1 VLNEVV
7 AAGRRAGLASAGAE
21 ARRAA
26 LSGGNEVLGALAV
39 LAVAHLGSRFGSS
52 LSGPLLPFAAVFFMA
67 YRPLRDLGD
76 ASNWI
81 TRGEVALAAL
91 EEALAPP
98 SVPPARDGTEAP
110 MSWHRPPVV
119 ELGAYGARDRGPRT
133 DLRIEPGEVLCLVG
147 PTGAGKTTLLR
158 ALLGLDPEVGSLTV
172 AGTSLIGAAA
182 GPAYRPFAWV
192 PQEAPLVTGTVVDN
206 AALMGASVEAARET
220 LVRVGAGALLE
231 ALGDT
236 AIGPGGRELS
246 GGERRL
252 VALARAL
259 SSGLPILLLD
269 EPTEGLD
276 PDATRTVLDVIADLS
291 PSRSVLIVTH
301 RDEVTRIAAR
311 VVRLGTSTIHQAA
324 AE

>member
-1 VLNEVV
+1 
-7 AAGRRAGLASAGAE
+7 
-21 ARRAA
+21 
-26 LSGGNEVLGALAV
+26 
-39 LAVAHLGSRFGSS
+39 
-52 LSGPLLPFAAVFFMA
+52 
-67 YRPLRDLGD
+67 
-76 ASNWI
+76 
-81 TRGEVALAAL
+81 
-91 EEALAPP
+91 
-98 SVPPARDGTEAP
+98 
-110 MSWHRPPVV
+110 
-119 ELGAYGARDRGPRT
+119 
-133 DLRIEPGEVLCLVG
+133 VLCLVG

-182 GPAYRPFAWV
+182 GPATRPFAWV